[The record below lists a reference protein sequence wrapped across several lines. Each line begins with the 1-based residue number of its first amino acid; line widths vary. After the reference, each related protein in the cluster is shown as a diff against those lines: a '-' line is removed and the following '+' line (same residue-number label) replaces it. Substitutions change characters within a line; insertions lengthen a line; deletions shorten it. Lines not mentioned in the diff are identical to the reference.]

1 MASIQVSLLLSLYF
15 TKLTW
20 HLGQNQAEV
29 IMKVINDY
37 GIASKV
43 GYFMM
48 DNASNNDTMMKALS
62 TSSYNLSLRLE
73 CLLIIIL

>member
-1 MASIQVSLLLSLYF
+1 MIY
-15 TKLTW
+15 
-20 HLGQNQAEV
+20 LGSNQAEH

-48 DNASNNDTMMKALS
+48 DNAGNNDTMMEALS
-62 TSSYNLSLRLE
+62 TCMYKQFTDYKTNNL
-73 CLLIIIL
+73 